1 MPADSATA
9 EARLAAG
16 APVEALVPTDVGGL
30 RAAVEVPRS
39 SAAVLET
46 GGAALSRIEV
56 THWRGDAS
64 TAFSDRI
71 SVEPGRWRSASDA
84 LTAGALALEHY
95 ADDVGAAR
103 SEAAQAVEVYQRY
116 CAAATDVALAAVA
129 AEPLVGGPMSV
140 GM

>member
-64 TAFSDRI
+64 MAFADRI
-71 SVEPGRWRSASDA
+71 AVEPGRWRSASDA
-84 LTAGALALEHY
+84 LPRGLRPWSATPTTSGRLGRRPARRCRFTSSTA
-95 ADDVGAAR
+95 R
-103 SEAAQAVEVYQRY
+103 R
-116 CAAATDVALAAVA
+116 
-129 AEPLVGGPMSV
+129 
-140 GM
+140 